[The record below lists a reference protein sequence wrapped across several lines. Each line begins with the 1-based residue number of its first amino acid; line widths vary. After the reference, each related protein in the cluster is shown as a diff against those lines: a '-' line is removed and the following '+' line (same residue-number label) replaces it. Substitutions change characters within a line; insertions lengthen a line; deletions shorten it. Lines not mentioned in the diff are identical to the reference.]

1 MGSKNIYERFV
12 WFDNKVKSGK
22 YPNATSLSSQF
33 EISVKTAQR
42 DIEFMR
48 DRLNCPLAY
57 DQSRKGYYYEDN
69 TFSLPMVYL
78 SSEELASLLIARK
91 FLKDISGGYVGKE
104 ISTVIEKI
112 TAILKKHVAEE
123 NLIDDTLSFQ
133 LIEYSPAPEEIFK
146 AVLEGC
152 LKRKSLSF
160 TYRSLTRDDKTTRT
174 VDPYHLLNYMGT
186 WHLIAYCHLRYGLR
200 NFVFG
205 RMSDLKILENTF
217 AIPKGFNI
225 HEHLQSAFGIYKGIQ
240 TKEVSLKFSPEKAR
254 WITGQVWHKDQKTKV
269 LKDGSLELSF
279 PVADFAEI
287 KMEILKHGSGVEVM
301 RPKALREL
309 IEEEARKIIN
319 IYTAAVRKEI

>member
-12 WFDNKVKSGK
+12 WFDHRVRSGK
-22 YPNATSLSSQF
+22 YPNATSLSGQF

-48 DRLNCPLAY
+48 DRLNCPLLY
-57 DQSRKGYYYEDN
+57 DKTNKGYYYEDD

-104 ISTVIEKI
+104 ISAIIEKI
-112 TAILKKHVAEE
+112 TTILKKHVAEE
-123 NLIDDTLSFQ
+123 TLIDDALSFQ
-133 LIEYSPAPEEIFK
+133 LIEYSPAPEEVFK

-152 LKRKSLSF
+152 LKRRSLSF
-160 TYRSLTRDDKTTRT
+160 TYRSLTRDDKTIRT

-186 WHLIAYCHLRYGLR
+186 WHLIAYCHLRHGLR

-205 RMSDLKILENTF
+205 RISDLKILENTF
-217 AIPKGFNI
+217 TIPKSFNI
-225 HEHLQSAFGIYKGIQ
+225 HEHLQSAFGIYKGIP
-240 TKEVSLKFSPEKAR
+240 TKEVCLRFSPEKAR
-254 WITGQVWHKDQKTKV
+254 WITGQVWHKDQKVKINRN
-269 LKDGSLELSF
+269 GSLELSF

-287 KMEILKHGSGVEVM
+287 KMEILKHGSGVEVI

-309 IEEEARKIIN
+309 IREEAGRIKS
-319 IYTAAVRKEI
+319 IYK

>member
-12 WFDNKVKSGK
+12 WFDHRVRSGK
-22 YPNATSLSSQF
+22 YPNATSLSRHF

-48 DRLNCPLAY
+48 DRLSCPLLY
-57 DQSRKGYYYEDN
+57 DKTSKGYYYEDD

-78 SSEELASLLIARK
+78 SSEELSSLLIARK
-91 FLKDISGGYVGKE
+91 FLKDISEGYIGRD
-104 ISTVIEKI
+104 ISTIVEKI

-123 NLIDDTLSFQ
+123 SLIDDALSFQ
-133 LIEYSPAPEEIFK
+133 LIEYSPAPEEVFK

-152 LKRKSLSF
+152 LKRRSLSF
-160 TYRSLTRDDKTTRT
+160 TYRSLTRDDKTNRT

-186 WHLIAYCHLRYGLR
+186 WHLIAYCHMRKDLR

-205 RMSDLKILENTF
+205 RMSDLKVLENTF
-217 AIPKGFNI
+217 TIPKSFNI
-225 HEHLQSAFGIYKGIQ
+225 QEHLQSAFGIYKGMP
-240 TKEVSLKFSPEKAR
+240 TKEVTLRFTSEKAR
-254 WITGQVWHKDQKTKV
+254 WVEEQVWHKEQKTKF

-287 KMEILKHGSGVEVM
+287 KMEILKQGAGVEVI

-309 IEEEARKIIN
+309 IREEAGRIMR
-319 IYTAAVRKEI
+319 IYQ

>member
-1 MGSKNIYERFV
+1 MGSKNIYERFIWLDHRV
-12 WFDNKVKSGK
+12 RSGK
-22 YPNATSLSSQF
+22 YPNATSLSGQF

-48 DRLNCPLAY
+48 DRLNCPLSY
-57 DQSRKGYYYEDN
+57 DQSRKGYYYEDD

-123 NLIDDTLSFQ
+123 NLIDDALSFQ
-133 LIEYSPAPEEIFK
+133 LIEYSPAPEEVFK
-146 AVLEGC
+146 SVLEGC
-152 LKRKSLSF
+152 LKRRSLSF
-160 TYRSLTRDDKTTRT
+160 TYRSLTRDDQTTRT

-186 WHLIAYCHLRYGLR
+186 WHLIAYCHLRKDLR

-205 RMSDLKILENTF
+205 RMSDLRVLENTF
-217 AIPKGFNI
+217 TIPKSFNI
-225 HEHLQSAFGIYKGIQ
+225 QEHLQAAFGIYKGIP
-240 TKEVSLKFSPEKAR
+240 TKEVTLRFSPEKAR
-254 WITGQVWHKDQKTKV
+254 WIIGQVWHKDQKTKI

-279 PVADFAEI
+279 PVASFAEI
-287 KMEILKHGSGVEVM
+287 MMEILKHGSGVEVI

-309 IEEEARKIIN
+309 IEEEARSILKI
-319 IYTAAVRKEI
+319 YK